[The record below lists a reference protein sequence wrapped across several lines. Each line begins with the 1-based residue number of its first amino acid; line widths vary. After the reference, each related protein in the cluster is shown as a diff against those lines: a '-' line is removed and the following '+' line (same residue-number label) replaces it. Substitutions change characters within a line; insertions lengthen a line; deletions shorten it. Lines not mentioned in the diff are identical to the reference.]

1 MTSVTY
7 RATNITKKIMNL
19 MNDDEFQERASLGSR
34 RVPCGRRSS
43 VRAMIELGELQRRA
57 SCLGVLEEF
66 EEVREVER
74 FRRASSSAHE
84 GTTGIA
90 GEVRRRKSNVG
101 DVGAQSKSTT
111 GEFEEHQD
119 EIQEDSRMIQNWED
133 QRGKSILA
141 QSIVLEELKDI

>member
-1 MTSVTY
+1 M
-7 RATNITKKIMNL
+7 MDL
-19 MNDDEFQERASLGSR
+19 MNDDELQERASLRSR

-57 SCLGVLEEF
+57 SCVGVLEEF

-74 FRRASSSAHE
+74 FRRASSSNE
-84 GTTGIA
+84 GMTAIA

-101 DVGAQSKSTT
+101 DVGAQNKTT
-111 GEFEEHQD
+111 TREFEEHQD

-133 QRGKSILA
+133 QRGKSILGH
-141 QSIVLEELKDI
+141 SIVPEELKDI

>member
-1 MTSVTY
+1 
-7 RATNITKKIMNL
+7 MNL
-19 MNDDEFQERASLGSR
+19 MNDDEFQERASLRSR

-57 SCLGVLEEF
+57 SCVGVLEEF

-74 FRRASSSAHE
+74 FRRASSSNE
-84 GTTGIA
+84 GMTGIA
-90 GEVRRRKSNVG
+90 GEVRRRKSNADG
-101 DVGAQSKSTT
+101 AGAQSKTT
-111 GEFEEHQD
+111 TREYEEHQD
-119 EIQEDSRMIQNWED
+119 EIREDSRMIQNWED